1 MRKFLINSGMIN
13 FFRLFLF
20 FIFVH
25 LTLNARAD
33 NAPKA
38 QVLRE
43 IQNRIDSMKQ
53 AMRDM
58 GAPNLSSTPSQILP
72 PPSDS
77 YQYTETDNIE
87 TTTTTKEI
95 KEADFYETND
105 QGMYF
110 IPFGGLLIP
119 SDLEGSISNLNLESV
134 ALETGSSWGVRM
146 GYAWKYFYLEERFS
160 YCEAQIKRQTPN
172 STFSSIT
179 INGQT
184 NSLNFHQSLGF
195 RIPVSKNLR
204 LNLGGGIGLAKQQIE
219 IEFSPSSVNSQD
231 FDEWL
236 LTYDAILG
244 LEYQPFDHLLT
255 GINYRW
261 MRVEEM
267 DHFEARD
274 LHLLELSLGVLF

>member
-1 MRKFLINSGMIN
+1 MIN
-13 FFRLFLF
+13 FSRIFLF
-20 FIFVH
+20 FVSVLLITKTYASNV
-25 LTLNARAD
+25 
-33 NAPKA
+33 PKS

-58 GAPNLSSTPSQILP
+58 GAPNLSPTPSPVLP
-72 PPSDS
+72 TPSNS
-77 YQYTETDNIE
+77 YQYIEPYRTETTPATE
-87 TTTTTKEI
+87 ETKEAI
-95 KEADFYETND
+95 FNETND

-110 IPFGGLLIP
+110 ILFGGSFVH
-119 SDLEGSISNLNLESV
+119 SDIEGSIASLALENV
-134 ALETGSSWGVRM
+134 ALEIGSAWGIRA

-219 IEFSPSSVNSQD
+219 IAFSPSSVNSQD